1 VVSISGPITT
11 LPPTTVLSNTTPTP
25 GQTYFAEFPG
35 DFLASES
42 WRGGV
47 APSGACNVVIPF
59 GIALVLT
66 GSLSELNISTITIQ
80 GTLTIISFDT
90 AAFVFP
96 NVINIIVESGGS
108 LVDLTFA
115 HNFYFFKGSAL
126 TLLTGSFFY
135 GAGTTFYVITAL
147 PANENIVNSY
157 FVGFTLFGPLT
168 LVVLNDNTFQYF
180 DSIMCFPIGS
190 GSFYDISIW
199 PGGLVPTFEF
209 CRSVGG
215 CGFFLQPD
223 LTVSMV
229 FVNGILNIQFNTMI
243 VCPNANL
250 GLGDGSF
257 NGPFQFAYSVIF
269 VLYGQ
274 VAFFFPG
281 FWLPFNSQFN
291 CYPGS
296 FIQADVSVIITIY
309 DSITGVP
316 NNQTATV
323 APGAGSY
330 LFLTVSANGSTS
342 TSTEGM

>member
-1 VVSISGPITT
+1 VTFYGDVCDINIST
-11 LPPTTVLSNTTPTP
+11 LAIDGN
-25 GQTYFAEFPG
+25 FI
-35 DFLASES
+35 
-42 WRGGV
+42 V
-47 APSGACNVVIPF
+47 APILSSSFTFMYRISILVGENGSFSEQTSGNKMFCRQGSVWTF
-59 GIALVLT
+59 LT
-66 GSLSELNISTITIQ
+66 GSRFN
-80 GTLTIISFDT
+80 GFNTIIY
-90 AAFVFP
+90 VY
-96 NVINIIVESGGS
+96 
-108 LVDLTFA
+108 LT
-115 HNFYFFKGSAL
+115 
-126 TLLTGSFFY
+126 
-135 GAGTTFYVITAL
+135 L
-147 PANENIVNSY
+147 PANESPGNNYSL
-157 FVGFTLFGPLT
+157 GTSRRGPFT